1 MKRNALAL
9 ALVLVLLGS
18 LTIGVLAQEQVEVV
32 ARVKP
37 LIQVDG
43 LLFKDL
49 NANGE
54 LDPYEDW
61 RLPVDER
68 VENLVSLMTLEEK
81 AGAMFHPKLPVPL
94 DGSIDTKPVDLTLK
108 GDIMYDPYTYI
119 HDLKI
124 INLLNNGVAPPA
136 TFARWSNDIQE
147 IAESTR
153 LGIPIMFSTDP
164 RHGAVLGAHVKGNQY
179 FSQWPSREGQLGLAA
194 TRNIDL
200 VREFGR
206 VVAEEYR
213 AVGLHMILGP
223 QIDLVT
229 EPRWGRNA
237 GCWSESAELTAE
249 MTVAFLEGLGVKDP
263 KNGALAM
270 VKHWPGAGP
279 HEKGFQNPRV
289 ESFLVYPGDNL
300 EYHLLPFRAAFEA
313 GATATM
319 PYYSFME
326 GETYPLSYS
335 QYAIQE
341 LLREHL
347 GFDGVACTDWG
358 VTDWAAA
365 GDARDLTMKERFE
378 MCINAGIDQ
387 FGMPTNEGISDWA
400 WERRVR
406 PDLIV
411 DLVHEGRISEE
422 RVNESVKRIL
432 RQTFMLGL
440 FENPYVD
447 PARAEQIVQSP
458 ENQALG
464 YQAQLESIIML
475 TNNGALPFSE
485 ATLEQVSNEYVARR
499 TKVFVLGI
507 DEKTARNYAEVVDD
521 PTLADVAVVR
531 VSVGRG
537 GFPEEA
543 MDMIKAI
550 ADTGVPTAVVMNL
563 GSPVVIPQELF
574 DIAAGTFTVFDVLDA
589 PVLDVVFGRFNPVGK
604 LPYQL
609 PSTTESIEN
618 QLEDVPFDLE
628 DPLFDFGH
636 GLSY

>member
-270 VKHWPGAGP
+270 VKHWPGAG
-279 HEKGFQNPRV
+279 
-289 ESFLVYPGDNL
+289 
-300 EYHLLPFRAAFEA
+300 
-313 GATATM
+313 
-319 PYYSFME
+319 
-326 GETYPLSYS
+326 
-335 QYAIQE
+335 
-341 LLREHL
+341 
-347 GFDGVACTDWG
+347 
-358 VTDWAAA
+358 
-365 GDARDLTMKERFE
+365 
-378 MCINAGIDQ
+378 
-387 FGMPTNEGISDWA
+387 
-400 WERRVR
+400 
-406 PDLIV
+406 
-411 DLVHEGRISEE
+411 
-422 RVNESVKRIL
+422 
-432 RQTFMLGL
+432 
-440 FENPYVD
+440 
-447 PARAEQIVQSP
+447 
-458 ENQALG
+458 
-464 YQAQLESIIML
+464 
-475 TNNGALPFSE
+475 
-485 ATLEQVSNEYVARR
+485 
-499 TKVFVLGI
+499 
-507 DEKTARNYAEVVDD
+507 
-521 PTLADVAVVR
+521 
-531 VSVGRG
+531 
-537 GFPEEA
+537 
-543 MDMIKAI
+543 
-550 ADTGVPTAVVMNL
+550 
-563 GSPVVIPQELF
+563 
-574 DIAAGTFTVFDVLDA
+574 
-589 PVLDVVFGRFNPVGK
+589 
-604 LPYQL
+604 
-609 PSTTESIEN
+609 
-618 QLEDVPFDLE
+618 
-628 DPLFDFGH
+628 
-636 GLSY
+636 

>member
-1 MKRNALAL
+1 MKRSVLTL
-9 ALVLVLLGS
+9 GLVLVLLCS
-18 LTIGVLAQEQVEVV
+18 LVASAQEQVELG

-61 RLPVDER
+61 RLPIDER
-68 VENLVSLMTLEEK
+68 VDNLVSLMTLDEK
-81 AGAMFHPKLPVPL
+81 AGTMFHPKLPVPL
-94 DGSIDTKPVDLTLK
+94 DGSIETEPVHLTLK

-119 HDLKI
+119 HDLKVV
-124 INLLNNGVAPPA
+124 NLLNNGVAPPA

-164 RHGAVLGAHVKGNQY
+164 RHGAVLGAHVQGAQY

-223 QIDLVT
+223 QIDVVT

-237 GCWSESAELTAE
+237 GCWSEDATLTAE
-249 MTVAFLEGLGVKDP
+249 MVVAFLEGLGVNDP

-279 HEKGFQNPRV
+279 HEKGFQNPRSQ
-289 ESFLVYPGDNL
+289 SFLVYPGDNL
-300 EYHLLPFRAAFEA
+300 EYHLEPFRAAFEA

-319 PYYSFME
+319 PYYSYME
-326 GETYPLSYS
+326 GEPYPLSYS
-335 QYAIQE
+335 TYAIND
-341 LLREHL
+341 LLREHV

-358 VTDWAAA
+358 VTDWAATGVA
-365 GDARDLTMKERFE
+365 ADLTLKERFE

-387 FGMPTNEGISDWA
+387 FGMPTNEGISDWSY
-400 WERRVR
+400 ERRVR
-406 PDLIV
+406 PELIV
-411 DLVHEGRISEE
+411 DLVLEGRISEE
-422 RVNESVKRIL
+422 RIDQSVKRIL
-432 RQTFMLGL
+432 KQTFMLGL

-447 PARAEQIVQSP
+447 PAQADVIVKSAEH
-458 ENQALG
+458 QALG

-485 ATLEQVSNEYVARR
+485 ATLDKVADEYTARR

-507 DEKTARNYAEVVDD
+507 DEKTAGNYAQVVDD
-521 PTLADVAVVR
+521 PTKADVAVVR
-531 VSVGRG
+531 VSPARS
-537 GFPEEA
+537 GFAEETL
-543 MDMIKAI
+543 DLIKAV
-550 ADTGVPTAVVMNL
+550 ADAGVPTAVVLNL
-563 GSPVVIPQELF
+563 GSPIVLPEELF
-574 DIAAGTFTVFDVLDA
+574 EVAAGTFVVFDVLDA
-589 PVLDVVFGRFNPVGK
+589 PVLDVVFGRFNPTGK

-609 PSTTESIEN
+609 PSTQESIEK

-628 DPLFDFGH
+628 NPLFDYGH